1 MTVRYRSVVA
11 DSARW
16 EGFTFR
22 DGDIVISTSPK
33 SGTTWVQMICAL
45 LIFQRTSFGR
55 PLGEISPWLD
65 MLTRPLEVVRAE
77 LEAQPH
83 RRFIKTHTPLDG
95 LPWDERVTYICVG
108 RDPRDVALSF
118 GHHMANVD
126 PAAFLQA
133 RQAAVGLADLA
144 ELLPDGLPVIPDA
157 ESERFWR
164 WVYDSTPPTQAPS
177 NLLAAIHHLATFWP
191 VRDRSNV
198 ILLHYDDLQADL
210 DAQMRSL
217 AARLGIDVPEDRWP
231 ELVRAA
237 SFDEM
242 RRRADEVAPDTT
254 ERLWRDNRAFFHRGT
269 SGQWRHVLAPED
281 QRRYEERAREL
292 AAPDLLAWLHHG
304 RLSL

>member
-1 MTVRYRSVVA
+1 VTVRYRSVVA

-45 LIFQRTSFGR
+45 LIFQTTSFER
-55 PLGEISPWLD
+55 PLGVISPWLD
-65 MLTRPLEVVRAE
+65 MLTRPLEAVRAD

-95 LPWDERVTYICVG
+95 LPWDDRVTYIYVG

-126 PAAFLQA
+126 PAAFLRA
-133 RQAAVGLADLA
+133 REAAVGLADLA
-144 ELLPDGLPVIPDA
+144 ELLPDGPPVVPEA
-157 ESERFWR
+157 EIERFWR
-164 WVYDSTPPTQAPS
+164 WVDDPTPPAQAPS
-177 NLLAAIHHLATFWP
+177 NLRAAIHHLATFWP
-191 VRDRSNV
+191 VRGRSNV
-198 ILLHYDDLQADL
+198 ILLHYGDLESDL
-210 DAQMRSL
+210 EAQMRGL
-217 AARLGIDVPEDRWP
+217 AARLGIAVPDDRWP
-231 ELVRAA
+231 ALVPPA

-254 ERLWRDNRAFFHRGT
+254 EKLWRDNRAFFHRGT
-269 SGQWRHVLAPED
+269 SGQWRHVLVPED
-281 QRRYEERAREL
+281 QRRYCERAREL
-292 AAPDLLAWLHHG
+292 AGPDLLTWLHQGH
-304 RLSL
+304 LSL